1 MLHSSKAARKPNKKN
16 LNEWMWG
23 WFFIAPTMIGL
34 LILNIIPIFQTLYL
48 SLFQSGD
55 FGRGDI
61 FVGFDNYIRMFNDPQ
76 VWHAVRN
83 TLVYTLLVI
92 PISIAIS
99 LVIAVLLNEKIRG
112 RTIYRTIF
120 FLPMVAAPAAVTMVW
135 RWMYNNQ
142 FGFFNYLLR
151 SVGLESVDWINSPN
165 VALISIAIIGIWS
178 IIGYN
183 VVLMLA
189 GLQEIPKDY
198 YEASMID
205 GASSIYQLF
214 KITIPLLSPTLFFI
228 TVTTIIQ
235 SMQVFDFIYMMVDVT
250 SPAYNSTVSLVYL
263 FYNNS
268 FRYSNRGYGSAIVML
283 LLVIIMII
291 TVFQMKA
298 QKKWVNYK

>member
-1 MLHSSKAARKPNKKN
+1 
-16 LNEWMWG
+16 MWG